1 MNKLIVMNED
11 KIISGNNAIQPEYE
25 TYKPTVKKV
34 KVKKNN
40 RKKQTK
46 HKIKVMRNIGIVFVI
61 GVVLIARYSIIY
73 NMQMQ
78 LNSTQNRVDKINK
91 QNENLTVELVKYNN
105 LGYIE
110 DTAINKLHMIQPQK
124 SSAVYADLNKTII
137 KEDPSKDK
145 KKINSI
151 LDKVKQFK
159 WR

>member
-1 MNKLIVMNED
+1 
-11 KIISGNNAIQPEYE
+11 
-25 TYKPTVKKV
+25 
-34 KVKKNN
+34 
-40 RKKQTK
+40 
-46 HKIKVMRNIGIVFVI
+46 MRNIGIVFVI

-145 KKINSI
+145 NEN
-151 LDKVKQFK
+151 
-159 WR
+159 